1 MSASTPTDLV
11 RVLRIVEYTGSRA
24 VVEEC
29 VARSIHGEKRPY
41 GPASAFV
48 IRAAT
53 IGEYPEI
60 LTRSAS
66 KEPGRREGHFLIIGK
81 LTGKAIGCLSN
92 PTLDDMAHAQ
102 QEDPGATFRE
112 VDAEACEV
120 CGSFEAP
127 GPEAGNKIKV
137 AGDKG

>member
-1 MSASTPTDLV
+1 MSADTPSITEDLV
-11 RVLRIVEYTGSRA
+11 RVLRIVEYTGSRS

-29 VARSIHGEKRPY
+29 MARSIHGEKRLLS
-41 GPASAFV
+41 GLV

-60 LTRSAS
+60 LTRSAA

-102 QEDPGATFRE
+102 QEDPGATLRE

-120 CGSFEAP
+120 CRSFEAP

-137 AGDKG
+137 TGDKD